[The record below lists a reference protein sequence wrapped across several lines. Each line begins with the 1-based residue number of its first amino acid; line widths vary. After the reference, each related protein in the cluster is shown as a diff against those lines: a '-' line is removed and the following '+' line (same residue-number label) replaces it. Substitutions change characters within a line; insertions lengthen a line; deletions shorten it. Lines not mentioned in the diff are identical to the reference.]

1 MAQTS
6 AVDAS
11 RTHSPSVPDSTH
23 IKIEAPPPVLPL
35 SVKAE
40 PETISLR
47 QPPQSGDVK
56 MRVLTEDGHEVLE
69 LLSDS
74 DEDEDLN
81 SDQEVIEALRRT
93 SRSSSILAPST
104 PDSTAY
110 DDIDSVFGGEPSY
123 DDQNSAQLT
132 EDDSSAVDSFPL
144 VESNTVW
151 EDGSKSFVRDTG
163 IFHPIRGV
171 TVERMEYRDGPAFV
185 YPMHRT
191 RTGLVVDMSHQKY
204 NFCHPT
210 TKDLYTVNVVIQNS
224 DNDGWET
231 NGGGGKASV
240 VFAPGEAPLDCK
252 SFRFMCKGATACDKL
267 DPALRSHIRFELD
280 PVSRDAVIAAQQET
294 RRREGNTNEERATM
308 FMTIIQRAKCIAID
322 SKGVKCK
329 GGPVLRSKPQ
339 GMSNGHQYFVACSGW
354 TKQFKDNHRT
364 HTIPD
369 HVDEHL
375 LIKAL
380 AGQPLTDDKTK
391 DTPPCSAIIHPHIGL
406 KKKKCAHPH
415 IVNGVAVK
423 GEITAHKCP
432 ARRTIYVPEDSSI
445 RKALIIHNITG
456 HNHPMPTIIKVSF
469 THKDTYRQCIDAH
482 GVLGATVAKVDN
494 ASSTQMLLNGKKP
507 SEYAPALYNKRIKK
521 DLLHTKKIEQYP
533 NGLGVEAILPM
544 FHADLAKP
552 HNERYIH
559 NYTTTPKGEIIIIM
573 FIPALLHLLD
583 DPGVTSFDGDTT
595 FKGIEGKVNEW
606 ELTIFAKVVQRAAS
620 ILRAFVTGASAD
632 FFEFLFD
639 EIQRIK
645 LSFTRKPLPFKTFI
659 RGGNLHVTNVDMD
672 GAQVIG
678 LTRSVLKYSD
688 PEYSGIPLDTPPE
701 KVAPKF
707 IKVCWRHAKE
717 PIHDFRSLVS
727 TSDFNR
733 LKNCFYIEDKEAL
746 DAFSAF
752 VYGLRIKKIT
762 DWWKH
767 KEMHEWIIPC
777 MVKSQS
783 GISAETWDATPST
796 TNTNE
801 GLHAWTNSLAGI
813 ELTPVE
819 ALESRRKI
827 DSDVSREIKMSL
839 STGILANP
847 NNEMS
852 HRMARDSHRRSAAT
866 QKTRDS
872 HAAADLVKDLR
883 LQIEEAAAHTKALK
897 AELKATKGSSGRG
910 KSDSSAILS
919 ASSSGRVRTAPAR
932 TAARTNAPAIQSSI
946 PTAASSSSPALDMS
960 TLPLSPIPALDMMS
974 TAPPIPI
981 PTLEPSLIPIP
992 VPEMLTAPSIPIPT
1006 LEPWMN
1012 EFDSFSFSPDFD
1024 LSFLGGVPN
1033 TMDAFLGFDMGPSLP
1048 FSGTPVTYPL
1058 DNYVNGFTASFD
1070 GQDATVN
1077 PSNFGSLA
1085 AFDPLPLL
1093 PPLPPPDSPPAMALT
1108 AASEAPKSRRHRQEV
1123 NEADILPENSK
1134 RTRAPSTRKRSAEED
1149 VIPDQLPKKG
1159 KRNT

>member
-1 MAQTS
+1 MDFRDYLFSSTYIALNAGKFLDDTWVNVGLFREYVQQMAQTS
-6 AVDAS
+6 TVDAS

-93 SRSSSILAPST
+93 SRSSSILAPSI

-123 DDQNSAQLT
+123 DDQNSSQLT
-132 EDDSSAVDSFPL
+132 DDDSSAVDSFPL

-185 YPMHRT
+185 YPMHCT

-240 VFAPGEAPLDCK
+240 VFASGEAPLDCK

-267 DPALRSHIRFELD
+267 DPALRSDIRFELD

-329 GGPVLRSKPQ
+329 SGP
-339 GMSNGHQYFVACSGW
+339 GISNGHQYFVACSGW

-406 KKKKCAHPH
+406 KKKKCA
-415 IVNGVAVK
+415 
-423 GEITAHKCP
+423 
-432 ARRTIYVPEDSSI
+432 
-445 RKALIIHNITG
+445 
-456 HNHPMPTIIKVSF
+456 
-469 THKDTYRQCIDAH
+469 
-482 GVLGATVAKVDN
+482 
-494 ASSTQMLLNGKKP
+494 
-507 SEYAPALYNKRIKK
+507 
-521 DLLHTKKIEQYP
+521 
-533 NGLGVEAILPM
+533 
-544 FHADLAKP
+544 
-552 HNERYIH
+552 
-559 NYTTTPKGEIIIIM
+559 
-573 FIPALLHLLD
+573 
-583 DPGVTSFDGDTT
+583 
-595 FKGIEGKVNEW
+595 
-606 ELTIFAKVVQRAAS
+606 AS

-645 LSFTRKPLPFKTFI
+645 LSFTRKPLQFKTFI

-813 ELTPVE
+813 KLTPVE

-827 DSDVSREIKMSL
+827 DSDRDVSREIKMSL

-852 HRMARDSHRRSAAT
+852 HRMARDSQRRSAAT

-897 AELKATKGSSGRG
+897 AELKATK
-910 KSDSSAILS
+910 

-1006 LEPWMN
+1006 LEPWMT

-1048 FSGTPVTYPL
+1048 FSGTPVTYP
-1058 DNYVNGFTASFD
+1058 GFTASFD